1 VSENHLSAAPRT
13 EFGKGA
19 ARRARRDGLIPAV
32 LYGHGT
38 DPRHLTLPARE
49 FGHVIKS
56 GANTVITL
64 DLAGSEELALAK
76 SVVRHPLR
84 DYVEHVDLLLVR
96 RGEKVTVDVA
106 VHLSGEAAPGTLV
119 LVDLNT
125 VAIEVDALAIP
136 ESITV
141 DISGAAP
148 GTQVLAGELPLP
160 SGAVLVTDP
169 DAMVVAV
176 SAAEAAEMGEESAES
191 GEATDAAE
199 SSEEG

>member
-1 VSENHLSAAPRT
+1 M
-13 EFGKGA
+13 
-19 ARRARRDGLIPAV
+19 
-32 LYGHGT
+32 
-38 DPRHLTLPARE
+38 
-49 FGHVIKS
+49 
-56 GANTVITL
+56 
-64 DLAGSEELALAK
+64 
-76 SVVRHPLR
+76 
-84 DYVEHVDLLLVR
+84 R

-141 DISGAAP
+141 DITGAAP

-169 DAMVVAV
+169 EAMVVAV